1 MTIIVQSSTED
12 VISLPARLMKLLN
25 LREGEEIKTVI
36 EGQTLR
42 LTPLESFLSLRGV
55 LQDDQEFDI
64 AIEYLHRA
72 WQEWTPP
79 NTV

>member
-42 LTPLESFLSLRGV
+42 LTPLQSFLSLRGV
-55 LQDDQEFDI
+55 LQDDPEFDT
-64 AIEYLHRA
+64 AIEYLRQA